1 MFPLLT
7 LTKAPN
13 SRERAPGALTRVDL
27 PEHELHLNIVRHEK
41 LDLLWCD
48 DGPIRVE
55 ELVI

>member
-7 LTKAPN
+7 LAEAPN

-27 PEHELHLNIVRHEK
+27 LEHELRLDIVQHEK

-48 DGPIRVE
+48 DGPIQVE